1 MDTLLSPTPRQL
13 EVCICCDLETA
24 AELLQG
30 EKDESNGCRRS
41 QLGGSRFV
49 RSACFLYYILGLVCT
64 RARTRINLTRYFTV
78 CMQRHVYDPS
88 NAQEYP
94 GVKVLAEE
102 LCNPL
107 RFTSF

>member
-1 MDTLLSPTPRQL
+1 MDTLLSPTPRLL

-49 RSACFLYYILGLVCT
+49 RSACFLYYSDLFVLEQEL
-64 RARTRINLTRYFTV
+64 ASLLTRYFTV
-78 CMQRHVYDPS
+78 FVVIACKDTVMSPVMH
-88 NAQEYP
+88 N
-94 GVKVLAEE
+94 
-102 LCNPL
+102 
-107 RFTSF
+107 